1 MTKPQKAYKILIT
14 ATEEKWLVE
23 ASQDVSTTFEEMDE
37 KGLKMKSIS
46 YDGQNYAWQIDA
58 VDVDDDGV

>member
-1 MTKPQKAYKILIT
+1 MSKPQKGYKIVIK

-23 ASQDVSTTFEEMDE
+23 ASQDVAMTFEEMDE
-37 KGLKMKSIS
+37 KGLKIGSIRF
-46 YDGQNYAWQIDA
+46 DGQNYAWQIEE

>member
-1 MTKPQKAYKILIT
+1 MSKPQKAYKIVIN

-23 ASQDVSTTFEEMDE
+23 ASQDVAMTFEEMDE
-37 KGLKMKSIS
+37 KGLKIGSIRF
-46 YDGQNYAWQIDA
+46 DGQNYAWQIEE

>member
-1 MTKPQKAYKILIT
+1 MSKPQKGYKIVIN

-23 ASQDVSTTFEEMDE
+23 ASQDVAMTFEEMEE
-37 KGLKMKSIS
+37 KGLKIGSIRF
-46 YDGQNYAWQIDA
+46 DGQNYAWQIEE